1 MWYLLAAILG
11 SSSLVIILKVFDLK
25 GVDLNAGITVNYIVA
40 SSLAFGFAPG
50 VPSAAE
56 IAHAGWFCLALVIGA
71 MFMFSFVVYALSAQR
86 SGVAVTTISGRA
98 AVVIPVVFAFLFLG
112 EQATAAK
119 IGLLAVILLS
129 MFLIL
134 KKPSGERSG
143 AVAGLSHAALLALP
157 LGVFLF
163 NGVNDTLV
171 QYTQRT
177 RIPSEDLYPV
187 FNGVMFAAGAVTG
200 LICFL
205 IGNMRKRHRL
215 TVRDLDWGA
224 LLGVMN
230 WICMTGVFNGLAYMD
245 GSVFYPLY
253 YTGAIVLA
261 TVAGVWIF
269 REKLSGLNYVGI
281 GLAVAAIA
289 VLSML

>member
-50 VPSAAE
+50 VPPVKQITGAE
-56 IAHAGWFCLALVIGA
+56 WFGIALLIGA
-71 MFMFSFVVYALSAQR
+71 LFMFSFVVYALSAQR

-112 EQATAAK
+112 EHPTAAK
-119 IGLLAVILLS
+119 IALLAVILLS

-134 KKPSGERSG
+134 KKPSGEGSG
-143 AVAGLSHAALLALP
+143 DVKGLPHAAMLALP
-157 LGVFLF
+157 LAVFLF

-171 QYTQRT
+171 QFAQRT
-177 RIPSEDLYPV
+177 RISSEDLYPV

-205 IGNMRKRHRL
+205 AGNIRKRHRPTL
-215 TVRDLDWGA
+215 RDLGWGA

-230 WICMTGVFNGLAYMD
+230 WICMTGVFYGLGYMD

-269 REKLSGLNYVGI
+269 RERLSALNYTGI
-281 GLAVAAIA
+281 ALAVAAIA
-289 VLSML
+289 VLSMI